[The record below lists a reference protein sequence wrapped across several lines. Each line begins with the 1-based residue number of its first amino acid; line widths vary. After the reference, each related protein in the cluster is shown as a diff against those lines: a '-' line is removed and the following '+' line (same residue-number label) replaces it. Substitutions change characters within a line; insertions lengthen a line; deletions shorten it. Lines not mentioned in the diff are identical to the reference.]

1 MSAPT
6 SLNLPTSMQHHSAQ
20 QSAPTTSDVQDL
32 LRLAAAGLMAMFD
45 KDKQLFC
52 HRLLTT
58 KRGLVSE
65 GISPRYTVMTLLGL
79 KKLELAGGDSPL
91 DIRSIYTSFVRDT
104 KWIQGIGDT
113 GLLIWLVATF
123 NPDHLNGLLHT
134 LNYETALDRFSDG
147 RERHTMELAWF
158 LSGLA
163 HSAEACPKLVGV
175 LTDLAMKTYRRMA
188 ENRGQH
194 GFFGHKGRKNSLS
207 GRLRG
212 HIGSFADQVYPIYA
226 MSKFA
231 KTFHLEEPLGSA
243 LTCATA
249 ICRAQGKSGQ
259 WWWLYNSRSARVS
272 SRYPVYSVHQYGMAP
287 MCLFAVEDATGQS
300 FREPIYKG
308 LRWIY
313 GDNEL
318 SVDMRDAT
326 ETLIWRCILPGNPK
340 TRIWEIAMSAVRPV
354 NHDVPVR
361 SLQVLYEQRPYE
373 FGWLLFAF
381 SRHTQ
386 AGPQVHSV

>member
-6 SLNLPTSMQHHSAQ
+6 SLNSPASMQHHSAQ

-32 LRLAAAGLMAMFD
+32 LRFAAAGLVAMFD

-58 KRGLVSE
+58 KQGLIRE
-65 GISPRYTVMTLLGL
+65 GMSPRYTVMTLLGL
-79 KKLELAGGDSPL
+79 KELELAGGDLPL

-104 KWIQGIGDT
+104 KWIQGIGDM
-113 GLLIWLVATF
+113 GLLIWLVAAF
-123 NPDHLNGLLHT
+123 NPDHLNGFLHA
-134 LNYETALDRFSDG
+134 LNYETALDRFSDA
-147 RERHTMELAWF
+147 REHHTMELAWF

-163 HSAEACPKLVGV
+163 HAAEACPKLVGA
-175 LTDLAMKTYRRMA
+175 LTEVAMKTYHRMA

-194 GFFGHKGRKNSLS
+194 GFFSHKGRKNSLS

-231 KTFHLEEPLGSA
+231 KAFHLAEPLGTA
-243 LTCATA
+243 LTSATA

-259 WWWLYNSRSARVS
+259 WWWLYNARNARVS
-272 SRYPVYSVHQYGMAP
+272 SRYPVYSVHQHGMAP
-287 MCLFAVEDATGQS
+287 MCLFAVEDTTGQS

-313 GDNEL
+313 GHNEL
-318 SVDMRDAT
+318 SLDMRDANQ
-326 ETLIWRCILPGNPK
+326 TLIWRGIFSGNRWTK
-340 TRIWEIAMSAVRPV
+340 FWEIGMSAIRPT
-354 NHDVPVR
+354 NHDAQVR
-361 SLQVLYEQRPYE
+361 SLEVLYEQRPYE

-381 SRHTQ
+381 SRHAQ
-386 AGPQVHSV
+386 VGPQVQSV

>member
-1 MSAPT
+1 
-6 SLNLPTSMQHHSAQ
+6 
-20 QSAPTTSDVQDL
+20 
-32 LRLAAAGLMAMFD
+32 
-45 KDKQLFC
+45 
-52 HRLLTT
+52 
-58 KRGLVSE
+58 
-65 GISPRYTVMTLLGL
+65 
-79 KKLELAGGDSPL
+79 
-91 DIRSIYTSFVRDT
+91 
-104 KWIQGIGDT
+104 
-113 GLLIWLVATF
+113 
-123 NPDHLNGLLHT
+123 
-134 LNYETALDRFSDG
+134 
-147 RERHTMELAWF
+147 
-158 LSGLA
+158 
-163 HSAEACPKLVGV
+163 
-175 LTDLAMKTYRRMA
+175 MA

-194 GFFGHKGRKNSLS
+194 GLFGHKGRKNSLS

-259 WWWLYNSRSARVS
+259 WWWLYDSRSARVS

-340 TRIWEIAMSAVRPV
+340 DENLGDSDECRPTSKSRRTGALIAGSLRTEALRIWLAAVCIQQTHPSRTSSAQRLA
-354 NHDVPVR
+354 NNQT
-361 SLQVLYEQRPYE
+361 LQLVDRVTGLIC
-373 FGWLLFAF
+373 
-381 SRHTQ
+381 
-386 AGPQVHSV
+386 